1 MTVEELISLAKE
13 YGFETAVSLNV
24 DSLISRDEVREMCA
38 ANTCHAYGSN
48 WSCPPACGTIQQCGE
63 KMKQFTRGVLVQ
75 TIGELEDSWDFEGI
89 QDAAEKH
96 GARFREIALRLW
108 KDQVTVLPLTA
119 GACPICEKCAYPEPC
134 RFPGKAIS
142 SMEAYGLLVN
152 QVCTDNGL
160 PYNYGPEHIAYTG
173 CLLLP

>member
-1 MTVEELISLAKE
+1 
-13 YGFETAVSLNV
+13 
-24 DSLISRDEVREMCA
+24 
-38 ANTCHAYGSN
+38 
-48 WSCPPACGTIQQCGE
+48 
-63 KMKQFTRGVLVQ
+63 VLVQ

-152 QVCTDNGL
+152 QVCTDNGV